1 MLLDVK
7 TPALWAA
14 GQRNSNAIAFRP
26 KQKDVHSMS
35 RGRIKRLITERGFG
49 FIETV
54 QGEDLFFHCSKL
66 RGVDFADLH
75 ENQIVEFDVAQFPQG
90 VQAVNVRSTTSDPEK
105 PSFDNGWPPPPSAA
119 AQRSEPRGYP
129 AADVGDALTQREQ
142 LFIRLAVNITRGL
155 EGAARDQL
163 DAARQLGIDKA
174 TLSAVIERIS
184 LANADA
190 CRAVTAEHL

>member
-1 MLLDVK
+1 
-7 TPALWAA
+7 
-14 GQRNSNAIAFRP
+14 
-26 KQKDVHSMS
+26 MS

-49 FIETV
+49 FIETA

-66 RGVDFADLH
+66 RGIEFADLH

-90 VQAVNVRSTTSDPEK
+90 LQAVNVRSITEDTESAPPE
-105 PSFDNGWPPPPSAA
+105 NGWSLTAPPPEVA
-119 AQRSEPRGYP
+119 EERGAYSP
-129 AADVGDALTQREQ
+129 ASPPEDGEGLTPREQ
-142 LFIRLAVNITRGL
+142 LFIRLAVHITRGQ

-174 TLSAVIERIS
+174 TLAAAIERVS

-190 CRAVTAEHL
+190 CRAVAAEDL